1 MDYLL
6 ELDLLP
12 DLLNSFSAKVT
23 SSEVTR
29 ITDLEM
35 VDGETPTA
43 DDKISPLK
51 KDLNEIEA
59 RVVRSK
65 KSGRTLNLLDMDND
79 LNRLKEISRTVEEL
93 SRYYSHR
100 KVCLEDERQDLEEMQ
115 LELRSPQERDLKPGF
130 EVLPF

>member
-6 ELDLLP
+6 ELDFLP
-12 DLLNSFSAKVT
+12 DLLSSFSAKVT

-35 VDGETPTA
+35 VDDERPNA
-43 DDKISPLK
+43 EDKISPLK
-51 KDLNEIEA
+51 KDLNEIEVRVMKA
-59 RVVRSK
+59 R
-65 KSGRTLNLLDMDND
+65 KSGRSLNLLDMDND

-93 SRYYSHR
+93 SRHYSHR
-100 KVCLEDERQDLEEMQ
+100 KVCLEEERLDLEEMQ
-115 LELRSPQERDLKPGF
+115 LELRSPQPKDLKPGF